1 MTPLGLP
8 LFHYDGGKWIMGSSP
23 QAYNHLKSFQR
34 IELQV
39 VLSAPRN
46 QLLSAHQ
53 LLYETNQCCV
63 ICKLQKSYRR
73 GSEGTTSVGVQRVHP
88 WRQITSL
95 RMLSLQIFTADV
107 IHNNT
112 TLCVFLLLSNAMENV
127 KQRSIAHCFSCP
139 YWSFLPSQNSSS
151 MIMWLVSKQ
160 QSIIQGQINT
170 GHLLGLETKCES
182 GSSIS
187 CLLGVTPNMGSMF
200 VNALFYL

>member
-73 GSEGTTSVGVQRVHP
+73 GSEGTTSVGVQRVHQ
-88 WRQITSL
+88 WRQITNHSECYRCRSSQLMLFTITQPCVSFCFCPMQWKMSSKEAL
-95 RMLSLQIFTADV
+95 RIVSHVHIGLF
-107 IHNNT
+107 
-112 TLCVFLLLSNAMENV
+112 FLHKIV
-127 KQRSIAHCFSCP
+127 VP
-139 YWSFLPSQNSSS
+139 
-151 MIMWLVSKQ
+151 
-160 QSIIQGQINT
+160 
-170 GHLLGLETKCES
+170 
-182 GSSIS
+182 
-187 CLLGVTPNMGSMF
+187 
-200 VNALFYL
+200 